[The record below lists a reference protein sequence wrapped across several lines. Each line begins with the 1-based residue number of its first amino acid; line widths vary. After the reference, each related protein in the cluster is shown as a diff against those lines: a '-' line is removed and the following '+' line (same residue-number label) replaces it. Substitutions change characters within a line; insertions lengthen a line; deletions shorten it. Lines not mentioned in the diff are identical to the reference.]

1 MYDILQLNDM
11 LVPELLDIAEQ
22 LKIPNS
28 KKLDKQELVYKILDK
43 QALTPS
49 EKGDD
54 GDDKPKRKR
63 IVKTTTANSSEEAFV
78 ESGDP
83 SPKLKKPEPKKDLKK
98 KDEKPIVKKLR
109 KKEDETEIETPAP
122 VEFHK
127 PQPHPRAEHV
137 TSGTHRKQKKEKLP
151 KGKTSRERT
160 RKTGTRKMVLC
171 LSKIARAMV
180 TSSKKC
186 IRNAVTKPS
195 ILNSME

>member
-49 EKGDD
+49 EKTD
-54 GDDKPKRKR
+54 GADSSIKRKR

-83 SPKLKKPEPKKDLKK
+83 APKLKKPEPKKDLKRK
-98 KDEKPIVKKLR
+98 EEKPIVKKLR
-109 KKEDETEIETPAP
+109 KKEDEVEHEIAAPA
-122 VEFHK
+122 EFHK
-127 PQPHPRAEHV
+127 PPVHPRPDSAHQRH
-137 TSGTHRKQKKEKLP
+137 TSEIRSNQ
-151 KGKTSRERT
+151 
-160 RKTGTRKMVLC
+160 
-171 LSKIARAMV
+171 
-180 TSSKKC
+180 TSSEN
-186 IRNAVTKPS
+186 IQQ
-195 ILNSME
+195 